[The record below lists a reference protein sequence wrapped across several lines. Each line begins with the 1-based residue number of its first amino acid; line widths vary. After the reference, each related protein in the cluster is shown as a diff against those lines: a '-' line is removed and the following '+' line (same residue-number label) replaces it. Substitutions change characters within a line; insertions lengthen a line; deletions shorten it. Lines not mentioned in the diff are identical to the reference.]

1 MAEEEKKAE
10 PIAEVA
16 AEETTEPQEEQEQI
30 TVTIGDE
37 PAPEAEDEQ
46 PAPVWVKKVRQRNRE
61 LEKELR
67 ETRKKLEEK
76 EVAQKEP
83 EVGAKPTLQALDYDT
98 DKYESAL
105 ASWYE
110 RKRKADEK
118 AAQAKAEAEKAEKS
132 WSERLEAYQEA
143 KANFKADDF
152 DEAEASVKEVLD
164 QTQQGIIVHGATDPA
179 LLIYALGKNE
189 AKAKEISAIKDPVK
203 FAFAIAKLEDQLKV
217 STRKPATQPEGRII
231 GNSRPSGT
239 IDSTLERLRDEAS
252 KTGDFSKVMA
262 YKRSKS
268 KP

>member
-1 MAEEEKKAE
+1 MADEEKKVEPVAE
-10 PIAEVA
+10 AAAEVEA
-16 AEETTEPQEEQEQI
+16 QEEKEQI

-37 PAPEAEDEQ
+37 AAPEPEDDQ

-76 EVAQKEP
+76 TATKEP

-98 DKYESAL
+98 DKYEAAV

-132 WSERLEAYQEA
+132 WSEKLEAYQEA
-143 KANFKADDF
+143 KATFKADDF
-152 DEAEASVKEVLD
+152 DEAEATVLEVLD
-164 QTQQGIIVHGATDPA
+164 QTQQGIIVHGANDPT
-179 LLIYALGKNE
+179 LLIYAMGKNE
-189 AKAKEISAIKDPVK
+189 AKAKEIAAIKDPVK
-203 FAFAIAKLEDQLKV
+203 FAFAIAKLEAQLKV
-217 STRKPATQPEGRII
+217 STKKPATQPEGRIQ

-239 IDSTLERLRDEAS
+239 IDSTLERLREEAN
-252 KTGDFSKVMA
+252 KTGDYSKVIA
-262 YKRSKS
+262 YKRSKM
-268 KP
+268 K